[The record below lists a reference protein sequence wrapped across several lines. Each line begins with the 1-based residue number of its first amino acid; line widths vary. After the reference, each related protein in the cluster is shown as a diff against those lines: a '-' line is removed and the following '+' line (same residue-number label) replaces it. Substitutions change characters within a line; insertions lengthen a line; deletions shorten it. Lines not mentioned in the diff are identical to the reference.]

1 MLSSLVLFM
10 ASYPPTPAPPRPCR
24 SSLGRLVVSATLR
37 TWTRA
42 LPGLG
47 RGGGLPWAA
56 RAGVL
61 GPWLTDHVWIQWAAE
76 CVRRRPWLVVLG
88 RHWLEAAA
96 AGVLPR
102 PREGLGGCFRRL
114 FSSCLKQELIKG
126 NHRCRLPFVVGSGCL
141 VST

>member
-1 MLSSLVLFM
+1 MLSSLVLSM
-10 ASYPPTPAPPRPCR
+10 ASPSTNPSPPCPCR
-24 SSLGRLVVSATLR
+24 SSLGRLIVSATLC
-37 TWTRA
+37 TWSRA

-88 RHWLEAAA
+88 RHWLEVAA
-96 AGVLPR
+96 AGVLPG
-102 PREGLGGCFRRL
+102 PREGLGGCFRCL
-114 FSSCLKQELIKG
+114 FSSCLKQELLKE
-126 NHRCRLPFVVGSGCL
+126 NHRRRLPFAVGSGCL
-141 VST
+141 VSM